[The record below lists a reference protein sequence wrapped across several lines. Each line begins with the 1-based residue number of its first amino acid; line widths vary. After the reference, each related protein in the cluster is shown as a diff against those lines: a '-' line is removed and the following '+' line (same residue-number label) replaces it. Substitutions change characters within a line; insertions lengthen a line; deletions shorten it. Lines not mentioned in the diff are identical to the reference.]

1 MKDFNWDNLRFFLAL
16 VRAGNPNAAA
26 RLLHVDHN
34 TVRRRVTA
42 LESELGARLFDRV
55 DDRYALTDE
64 GEEMLSVAESMEGHA
79 VHAQSKIGGRDIA
92 IGGTVRIGVPDGLG
106 TLFIAPRLAKL
117 RQIHPQLRIELVVTS
132 RNFDLSRREA
142 DMAIMIGEH
151 ESKRITSTPLTEVTM
166 RLYASSSYL
175 ARYEKIIEEVRCLK
189 CQNQTIKDSNAFLAE
204 DLAHHDF
211 VSGIDEFDFGPA
223 IDRSLSGVDPGFN
236 TTISC
241 SSIVAQLKA
250 TAAGGGLCCFAKF
263 IAATE
268 PELIPVLPDQV
279 KFSRDITLAVHTDMV
294 QLARIKVIAEFL
306 RYEFEHQRLLFG

>member
-1 MKDFNWDNLRFFLAL
+1 MKDFNWDNLRFFLAM

-26 RLLHVDHN
+26 RLLRVDHN

-42 LESELGARLFDRV
+42 LESDLGARLFDRV

-64 GEEMLSVAESMEGHA
+64 GEAMLSIAESMEGEA

-106 TLFIAPRLAKL
+106 TLFIAPRMAKL
-117 RQIHPQLRIELVVTS
+117 RQIHPQLNIELVVTS

-151 ESKRITSTPLTEVTM
+151 ESKRITSTPLTEVTI

-175 ARYEKIIEEVRCLK
+175 ARHEKIKKI
-189 CQNQTIKDSNAFLAE
+189 E
-204 DLAHHDF
+204 DLKHHDF

-223 IDRSLSGVDPGFN
+223 IDDVLNDVDPGFN

-279 KFSRDITLAVHTDMV
+279 RFSREITLAVHTDMV
-294 QLARIKVIAEFL
+294 QLARIKAIADFLKREFQQ
-306 RYEFEHQRLLFG
+306 QRLLFG

>member
-1 MKDFNWDNLRFFLAL
+1 MKDFNWDNLRFFLAM

-26 RLLHVDHN
+26 RLLRVDHN

-42 LESELGARLFDRV
+42 LESDLGARLFDRV

-64 GEEMLSVAESMEGHA
+64 GEAMLSVAESMEGHA

-106 TLFIAPRLAKL
+106 TLFIAPRLARL
-117 RQIHPQLRIELVVTS
+117 RQIHPQLNIELVVTS

-175 ARYEKIIEEVRCLK
+175 ARYEKIENI
-189 CQNQTIKDSNAFLAE
+189 E
-204 DLAHHDF
+204 DLAHHEF
-211 VSGIDEFDFGPA
+211 VSGIDDFDFGPA
-223 IDRSLSGVDPGFN
+223 IDRFLRGVDLGFN

-268 PELIPVLPDQV
+268 PELIPVLPDQIR
-279 KFSRDITLAVHTDMV
+279 FSRDITLAVHADMA
-294 QLARIKVIAEFL
+294 QLARIKAIAEFL
-306 RYEFEHQRLLFG
+306 RREFKQQHLLFG